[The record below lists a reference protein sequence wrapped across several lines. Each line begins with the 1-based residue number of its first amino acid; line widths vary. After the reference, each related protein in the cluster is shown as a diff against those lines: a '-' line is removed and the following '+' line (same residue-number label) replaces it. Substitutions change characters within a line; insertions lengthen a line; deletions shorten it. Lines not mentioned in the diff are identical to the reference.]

1 MSCPGME
8 VLTPTGVRV
17 PRRAAL
23 QLETG
28 DIQDR
33 QICRISLIILHW
45 IERWGGLGMV
55 RLKDFRLWSS
65 IENQNQEDT
74 SESLTASSLPQK
86 RFCCIIPQQCWLWG
100 QPKGLAAHWHVCL
113 PGWLQKVLPPT
124 FVSDLVK
131 VVRSRW
137 PALAVGRL
145 LRRSASVGQYTLNLW
160 YEIHFTV
167 FSFIWCFPLLGVPC
181 SRPHFQFFP
190 TPVHITKH

>member
-65 IENQNQEDT
+65 IENQKQEVT

-100 QPKGLAAHWHVCL
+100 QPKGLRHTDMFVFRVGSKRFFPQHLSPIWSKLWGRGGQHWQWAGFWGGPL
-113 PGWLQKVLPPT
+113 
-124 FVSDLVK
+124 
-131 VVRSRW
+131 RW
-137 PALAVGRL
+137 VN
-145 LRRSASVGQYTLNLW
+145 THW
-160 YEIHFTV
+160 
-167 FSFIWCFPLLGVPC
+167 IWCFPLLGVPC
-181 SRPHFQFFP
+181 ARPRFQFFP